1 MKIEKLTENKIR
13 VIISLEDLVKQ
24 NINIHKA
31 LAKESNF
38 QNLFLNILEQ
48 AEKETGFYTEGCKLL
63 IEIFSFSEEIVVFT
77 ITKYSSTD
85 LKDLSGNTET
95 KKRKLIVKRKNF
107 KIKKQELIYIF
118 KDFETFCEFCNS
130 LKNLDIK
137 KICKN
142 TILYLYKNTYY
153 LVVKNINN
161 NYEKSNCFFSKIC
174 EFAKLSPFSNNFENK
189 LIEHGKTIIK
199 KDAIGI
205 GTKYFNIT

>member
-95 KKRKLIVKRKNF
+95 KKRKLIAKRKNF